1 MIALTTPRG
10 LPVRVPEVLSEDPS
24 PRFAVHESE
33 KIRAYYREN
42 GYVIVKSV
50 FAPEVC
56 DTQRRLWE
64 QEVKPF
70 RGYIYRQ
77 ATGKVEKHI
86 LNENGWVMNPILNL
100 QSVDPRRFGK
110 FSAFEI
116 GRASCR
122 ERV

>member
-10 LPVRVPEVLSEDPS
+10 LPVRVPEVLAEDPS

-33 KIRAYYREN
+33 KISAYYQEN

-56 DTQRRLWE
+56 DTQRKLWE

-77 ATGKVEKHI
+77 ATGKV
-86 LNENGWVMNPILNL
+86 
-100 QSVDPRRFGK
+100 
-110 FSAFEI
+110 
-116 GRASCR
+116 
-122 ERV
+122 